1 MQIYLP
7 IAEVSLDVFMLVGIG
22 VGVGILSGMFGVG
35 GGFLMT
41 PLLIFAGVPAPVAV
55 ASEANQ
61 IAGSSVAG
69 TLAHWRRGA
78 VDFKMG
84 GVLATGGALGTIIGV
99 GVFTWLKTLGQIDL
113 MIKLSYVVLLGVI
126 GALMMWESARA
137 VRARMSGA
145 PIAARHRQQ
154 HNWLHGLPWR
164 IRFHKSKL
172 YISFVPP
179 ALIGMFSGFLA
190 AIMGVG
196 GGFLLVPAMIYLL
209 HMPTNVVIG
218 TSLFQIIFV
227 TALAAFAHALSNHS
241 VDIVLAILLLLGA
254 GVGVHIG
261 ARLGSGLSAE
271 HLRILLAVLVLLIAA
286 QLTYNL
292 VAKPDEPF
300 ALEIITQQEQGQQG
314 ER

>member
-7 IAEVSLDVFMLVGIG
+7 IAEVSLDIFMLLGIG
-22 VGVGILSGMFGVG
+22 AMVGILSGMFGVG

-61 IAGSSVAG
+61 IAGASVAG
-69 TLAHWRRGA
+69 TLAHWRRQA

-84 GVLATGGALGTIIGV
+84 AVLGAGGAVGSVIGV
-99 GVFTWLKTLGQIDL
+99 VIFIWLKSLGQIDL
-113 MIKLSYVVLLGVI
+113 LISLAYVFFLG
-126 GALMMWESARA
+126 LMGSLIMAESARA
-137 VRARMSGA
+137 IYARWTGHLV
-145 PIAARHRQQ
+145 PARRRGQ
-154 HNWLHGLPWR
+154 HNWLSGLPLR
-164 IRFHKSKL
+164 IRFRRSRL

-179 ALIGMFSGFLA
+179 ALIGMISGLLA

-227 TALAAFAHALSNHS
+227 TAFVSFLHAWTNHS
-241 VDIVLAILLLLGA
+241 VDIVLAMILLLG
-254 GVGVHIG
+254 GTVGVQLG
-261 ARLGSGLSAE
+261 VMVSARLRAE
-271 HLRILLAVLVLLIAA
+271 HLRALLACLVLLVAA
-286 QLTYNL
+286 RLAYTL
-292 VAKPDEPF
+292 LITPDELF
-300 ALEIITQQEQGQQG
+300 SLQIFSGAI
-314 ER
+314 R

>member
-7 IAEVSLDVFMLVGIG
+7 IAEVSLDVFMLLGIG
-22 VGVGILSGMFGVG
+22 GMVGVLSGMFGVG

-61 IAGSSVAG
+61 IAGASVAG
-69 TLAHWRRGA
+69 TLAHWRRQA

-84 GVLATGGALGTIIGV
+84 GVLGAGGAVGSVIGV
-99 GVFTWLKTLGQIDL
+99 GVFTWLKSLGQIDL
-113 MIKLSYVVLLGVI
+113 LIGLAYVVFLGVMGSLI
-126 GALMMWESARA
+126 MVES
-137 VRARMSGA
+137 VRAIHASWTGHAVSFRRRG
-145 PIAARHRQQ
+145 Q
-154 HNWLHGLPWR
+154 HNWLSGLPLR
-164 IRFHKSKL
+164 IRFRRSRL

-179 ALIGMFSGFLA
+179 ALIGMVSGLLA

-227 TALAAFAHALSNHS
+227 TAFVTFLHALTNHS
-241 VDIVLAILLLLGA
+241 VDIVLAMILLVG
-254 GVGVHIG
+254 GTIGVQVGVIVG
-261 ARLGSGLSAE
+261 ARLKAE
-271 HLRILLAVLVLLIAA
+271 HLRALLACLVLLVSMRLA
-286 QLTYNL
+286 YGL
-292 VAKPDEPF
+292 VVEPDDLF
-300 ALEIITQQEQGQQG
+300 SLQILSSGSFVK
-314 ER
+314 